1 MAETADFLIGT
12 DARCSDGPCGQVSR
26 IVIDPVART
35 VTHLVVEPKHRP
47 GQGRLVPVG
56 LVAGSADG
64 ILLDCTTAQ
73 FQTLDA
79 AEETQFIPDAGGYSA
94 YGPGQVLAWP
104 YYGLGGGLGMGVGSA
119 MDGASPT
126 VRYDTVPAGEVDVRR
141 GDHVYAT
148 DGAIGQVQ
156 GLVIDPASH
165 HVTHVLLQE
174 GHLWGRK
181 EVAIPVTAVT
191 RTDVGI
197 TLSITRADIEALPPV
212 DIAR

>member
-12 DARCSDGPCGQVSR
+12 DARCSDGACGQVSR
-26 IVIDPVART
+26 IVIDPVAQT

-47 GQGRLVPVG
+47 GQGRLVPVD
-56 LVAGSADG
+56 LVAGSPDG

-104 YYGLGGGLGMGVGSA
+104 HYGLGGGLGMGVGTA
-119 MDGASPT
+119 TDGVSPS

-148 DGAIGQVQ
+148 DGAIGRVQ

-181 EVAIPVTAVT
+181 EVAIPITEVS
-191 RTDVGI
+191 RTDLGI
-197 TLSITRADIEALPPV
+197 TLSISKADVEALPPV
-212 DIAR
+212 DLAR